1 MPEPRLLTKPDA
13 LSIFRSSTSGTAI
26 FTAIGRISKTHR
38 RGIRS
43 LSISGTS
50 SGTLSLCII
59 DFSLNIHANTFAAR
73 LRQLSQTELVGR
85 EIPDQHRREVQ
96 FAARLL
102 DRSIQIQVCHFPQY
116 PDPGVRDHL
125 RRQRAIFKSQE
136 RAAGNGA
143 EPGNSP
149 AIAVPT

>member
-85 EIPDQHRREVQ
+85 EIPINISEKCSLQHCCSTDQSRYR
-96 FAARLL
+96 FATFRNILIPVSEITCGGNEPFSSL
-102 DRSIQIQVCHFPQY
+102 RS
-116 PDPGVRDHL
+116 
-125 RRQRAIFKSQE
+125 
-136 RAAGNGA
+136 
-143 EPGNSP
+143 EPLEMG
-149 AIAVPT
+149 